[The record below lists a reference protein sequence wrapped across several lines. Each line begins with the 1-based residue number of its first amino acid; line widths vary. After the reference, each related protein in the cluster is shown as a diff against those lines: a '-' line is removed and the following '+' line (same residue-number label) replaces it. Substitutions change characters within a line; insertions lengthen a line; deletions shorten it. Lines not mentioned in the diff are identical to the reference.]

1 MKKVEID
8 LKQDIA
14 DLNQE
19 EEKESETAQAQ
30 LAAAVQD
37 KEFFNTDKLTQL
49 RQGIRT
55 NSTAGH
61 RFSRQLS

>member
-8 LKQDIA
+8 LKKDIA

-61 RFSRQLS
+61 RLSRQLS